1 MLDKLSTR
9 ENRKR
14 RKVELVC
21 GVEMFEGSDVEKNG
35 FKIGQKSPVQTQ
47 GGLFRGWERWA
58 TLSRNR
64 SLMTSICAK
73 MVKFWLTG
81 KLVGTEAGMLVGL
94 EKVKWNLGKQKRNIG
109 NPLRL

>member
-1 MLDKLSTR
+1 MVLKSAR
-9 ENRKR
+9 
-14 RKVELVC
+14 
-21 GVEMFEGSDVEKNG
+21 
-35 FKIGQKSPVQTQ
+35 KSPVQTQ

-58 TLSRNR
+58 TLSRNI

-81 KLVGTEAGMLVGL
+81 KLVGSEAGMLVGL
-94 EKVKWNLGKQKRNIG
+94 QKVKISDGICENKREIG